1 MQISYVLYMVLVFAF
16 LCENV
21 RFEFLFSLQ
30 MSDYFGFDMVY
41 QSKYF
46 HVMFYMCDHGDSCKC
61 QHRNAWHV
69 CFALLV
75 SYFVQV
81 RVNIVAF
88 LNLFYY
94 VGVDPITIVLFEDYI
109 YIYAHTLLFVVVLF
123 SLGCLHV
130 INMSF
135 SFFVQV
141 LWSYKVALFNF
152 ICMLCHF
159 FWCQCWHQCIIVA
172 LCHVIFILCQCLPYE
187 NGLFFTYARFLF
199 LFFNVLVPTFL
210 PCGGKC

>member
-1 MQISYVLYMVLVFAF
+1 MTCLFCTS
-16 LCENV
+16 C
-21 RFEFLFSLQ
+21 FLFCASEGEHCCI
-30 MSDYFGFDMVY
+30 FKFV
-41 QSKYF
+41 
-46 HVMFYMCDHGDSCKC
+46 
-61 QHRNAWHV
+61 
-69 CFALLV
+69 LLCRCG
-75 SYFVQV
+75 SHYNSSFW
-81 RVNIVAF
+81 R
-88 LNLFYY
+88 L
-94 VGVDPITIVLFEDYI
+94 YI